1 MSKKTNGAL
10 SSASLASL
18 RVFVGTSPGGEDAE
32 ACMVLEHSLRARAS
46 VPVEIEWA
54 RLSHDPASPFSG
66 WRTERWGSPWTALRW
81 AVPAACGWRGRAIY
95 FDCPQLVLGDVA
107 ALVRA
112 PMPAGAFVLLRRPRG
127 ASIETACM
135 VFDCAEAHRHLPS
148 LAQMRADVGAHQEVG
163 HLLERRWRLAG
174 ALPFGWGVADF
185 DAAQDPKGPAGSV
198 YFASAYTQPHA
209 PRALA
214 RLARAGRSHWFDEV
228 RLPHYCAA
236 LVAQFEAEYAA
247 AVAAGR
253 SPEEYVPE
261 EAYGPLAI
269 RGHERARIES

>member
-1 MSKKTNGAL
+1 MSVIKKYDQNG
-10 SSASLASL
+10 
-18 RVFVGTSPGGEDAE
+18 RDVVRIFVGTSPSGEDAE

-54 RLSHDPASPFSG
+54 RLSRDSQSPFSG
-66 WRTERWGSPWTALRW
+66 WLTERWNTPWTALRW

-95 FDCPQLVLGDVA
+95 FDCPQIVLGDLA
-107 ALVRA
+107 AFARA
-112 PMPAGAFVLLRRPRG
+112 PMPAGAFVLLRRASG
-127 ASIETACM
+127 SSIETACL
-135 VFDCAEAHRHLPS
+135 VFDCAEAKKHLPS
-148 LAQMRADVGAHQEVG
+148 LAEMRADVGAHQEVG
-163 HLLERRWRLAG
+163 SLLARRPRLAG
-174 ALPFGWGVADF
+174 ELPPGWGVSDADF
-185 DAAQDPKGPAGSV
+185 ARDRAGVTGSV

-214 RLARAGRSHWFDEV
+214 RLARAGRIHWFDEV

-236 LVAQFEAEYAA
+236 LVAQFAGEYAA

-269 RGHERARIES
+269 RGRECSAAKIET

>member
-1 MSKKTNGAL
+1 MIKKYDQNGRDVV
-10 SSASLASL
+10 
-18 RVFVGTSPGGEDAE
+18 RVFVGTSPSGEDAE
-32 ACMVLEHSLRARAS
+32 ACMALEHSLRTRAS

-81 AVPAACGWRGRAIY
+81 AVPAACGWRGRAVY

-107 ALVRA
+107 ALARA
-112 PMPAGAFVLLRRPRG
+112 PMPAGAFVLLRRPGG
-127 ASIETACM
+127 ASIETACL

-148 LAQMRADVGAHQEVG
+148 LAQMRGDVGAHQEVG

-174 ALPFGWGVADF
+174 TLPAGWGIADADF
-185 DAAQDPKGPAGSV
+185 AQDPKGLAGSV
-198 YFASAYTQPHA
+198 YFASAYTHPHA
-209 PRALA
+209 PRARA

-236 LVAQFEAEYAA
+236 LVAQFEAEYTAA
-247 AVAAGR
+247 IAAGR

-261 EAYGPLAI
+261 EPYGPLAI
-269 RGHERARIES
+269 RGRERSAAKIET